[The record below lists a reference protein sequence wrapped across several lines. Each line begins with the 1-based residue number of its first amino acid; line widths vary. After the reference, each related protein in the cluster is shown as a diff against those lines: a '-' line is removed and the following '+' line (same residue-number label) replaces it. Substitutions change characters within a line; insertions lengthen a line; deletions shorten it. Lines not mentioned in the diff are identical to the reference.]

1 MLQIVLFFISFAWV
15 ALWLK
20 IADWSGIDW
29 LSWFSAPGI
38 IYIVGMALYMIIG
51 VWIIGPIKR
60 SREKKE
66 D

>member
-29 LSWFSAPGI
+29 LSWISAPGI

-60 SREKKE
+60 SREEKE
-66 D
+66 K